1 MYSTTPEVVI
11 TAAATTAAT
20 LALGLT
26 VHPLVLLPVI
36 PEEAAAVAVMPV

>member
-1 MYSTTPEVVI
+1 MYSTTPVVVI
-11 TAAATTAAT
+11 TAATTTAT

-36 PEEAAAVAVMPV
+36 PEEAAAAVAVMQV